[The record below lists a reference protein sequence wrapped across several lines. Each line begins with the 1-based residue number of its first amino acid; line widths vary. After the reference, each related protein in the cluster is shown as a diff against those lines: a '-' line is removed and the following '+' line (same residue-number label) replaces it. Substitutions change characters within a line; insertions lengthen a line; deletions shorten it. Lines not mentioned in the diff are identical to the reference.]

1 MMEEELQDFQLL
13 IAGKL
18 VPGALQMPVINPATE
33 ELVAQSPRASEDQ
46 LNQAVQAAKQAFPE
60 WAARPLSDRRQVV
73 LKLGEA
79 IGANVN
85 ELARILT
92 LEQGKPLHAAVAEVA
107 WLAGFFRHFASMDLP
122 VQVLEDSETRRVEVH
137 HRPLGVIAAIVP
149 WNYPMSL
156 IGLKLP
162 PALMAGNT
170 VVLKPAPS
178 TPLSALKMAEL
189 AADIVPPG
197 VLNVIVDANDL
208 GGALSRHPDVR
219 KVTFTGSTATGKKV
233 MISAAETLKR
243 VTLELGG
250 NDPALVLDDADPK
263 ATAHGIFQSAF
274 QNSGQVCFAIKRAY
288 VHDSIYDAVCDEL
301 ANLAEAA
308 VVGDG
313 MEQGT
318 QFGPVQNK
326 LQFERV
332 KELLDEAK
340 TAGKVI
346 AGGRALDRPGYFIAP
361 TIVRDIADGTRL
373 VDEEQFG
380 PILPVVRYSDL
391 GDAIRHANETAFG
404 LGASVWSSDQ
414 KRAYDVAVRIEAG
427 TVWVNKHLDLP
438 VHVPITGAKQSGIGV
453 EQTQQGLEEFTQLS
467 VINM

>member
-208 GGALSRHPDVR
+208 
-219 KVTFTGSTATGKKV
+219 
-233 MISAAETLKR
+233 AAR
-243 VTLELGG
+243 
-250 NDPALVLDDADPK
+250 
-263 ATAHGIFQSAF
+263 
-274 QNSGQVCFAIKRAY
+274 C
-288 VHDSIYDAVCDEL
+288 
-301 ANLAEAA
+301 
-308 VVGDG
+308 
-313 MEQGT
+313 
-318 QFGPVQNK
+318 
-326 LQFERV
+326 
-332 KELLDEAK
+332 
-340 TAGKVI
+340 
-346 AGGRALDRPGYFIAP
+346 
-361 TIVRDIADGTRL
+361 RDIPTC
-373 VDEEQFG
+373 E
-380 PILPVVRYSDL
+380 
-391 GDAIRHANETAFG
+391 
-404 LGASVWSSDQ
+404 
-414 KRAYDVAVRIEAG
+414 K
-427 TVWVNKHLDLP
+427 
-438 VHVPITGAKQSGIGV
+438 
-453 EQTQQGLEEFTQLS
+453 
-467 VINM
+467 